1 MFVNLKINMCCNNNI
16 INVIK
21 TNWNYGKL
29 NFKINSD
36 YDYIFNCD
44 KVEVIV
50 ILYMEL
56 ICYVFE
62 SNCYFC

>member
-21 TNWNYGKL
+21 KNSNYGNL
-29 NFKINSD
+29 NVEINNN
-36 YDYIFNCD
+36 YMYIFNWD

-50 ILYMEL
+50 SLYMEL
-56 ICYVFE
+56 IC
-62 SNCYFC
+62 